1 MFTAIALDVVP
12 QWSADL
18 NPEDVFFVLSFWF
31 SFFLQCD
38 GDNNN
43 DDDDDYD
50 LQNAGFSEFQI
61 PDIAIASALYT
72 NIPTLDKIRANI
84 SEHEAGNLE
93 ALQKSPLAHCV
104 PGKNISDF
112 DNVLRTMGIGNRK
125 HLLQSLVKW
134 A

>member
-1 MFTAIALDVVP
+1 MSSHDDQLIWILRT
-12 QWSADL
+12 
-18 NPEDVFFVLSFWF
+18 FFLFFSFWF

-38 GDNNN
+38 DDN
-43 DDDDDYD
+43 DDDDDDYYYYYDYD

-104 PGKNISDF
+104 PGQNISDF
-112 DNVLRTMGIGNRK
+112 DDVLRTMGIGNRK
-125 HLLQSLVKW
+125 HLLRSLLKS

>member
-12 QWSADL
+12 WWSADL
-18 NPEDVFFVLSFWF
+18 NTEDDFINFFWF
-31 SFFLQCD
+31 SFSLQSD
-38 GDNNN
+38 ADN
-43 DDDDDYD
+43 DDDDYD

-72 NIPTLDKIRANI
+72 NIPTLNKIRANI

-112 DNVLRTMGIGNRK
+112 DDVLRTMGIGNRN
-125 HLLQSLVKW
+125 HLLRSLKS

>member
-1 MFTAIALDVVP
+1 MFTEIAFDVVP
-12 QWSADL
+12 RWSADL
-18 NPEDVFFVLSFWF
+18 NPEDFFFFSFWF

-38 GDNNN
+38 DDN
-43 DDDDDYD
+43 DDDDYYYDYD